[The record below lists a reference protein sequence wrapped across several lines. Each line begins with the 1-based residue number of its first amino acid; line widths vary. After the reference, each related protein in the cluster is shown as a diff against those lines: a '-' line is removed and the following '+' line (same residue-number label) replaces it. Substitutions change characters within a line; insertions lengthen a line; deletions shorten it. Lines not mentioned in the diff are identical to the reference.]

1 MSFVSVVDQVKTVPA
16 GTRVGYAGTFVCA
29 RTTTLAVVAGGLR
42 GRRAAVALEQTG
54 QVLVGG
60 TRCPIAGRISMDLTE
75 VDVTDLPSPPG
86 RGDEAVFFGTQ
97 SGARLGVEEAAAAAD
112 TVRLGD
118 PVRRRAARAARH
130 RRGRPR
136 GGARV
141 EVPVKSVLEA
151 IGRPVLRLL
160 EGVGRFFELLG
171 QTIRGFFLPPYQI
184 SMTAKQVV
192 RVGVDS
198 VPVVFLT
205 ALFTGGVLAL
215 QTFKGFQRFH
225 AEGYIG
231 SVVALSMLREL
242 GPVLTGLMV
251 TGRAGSAMAAELG
264 SMRVT
269 EQIDA
274 LVSLATDPVQYLFVP
289 RVLASIIV
297 PPMLVVLADVTGILG
312 GYLVA
317 VQYLG
322 ANPVVYMNNTFQFLS
337 MEDMTSGLIKAA
349 VFGLLFSMIGCQT
362 GYDTKGGAEGVGT
375 STTAAVVL
383 GSLAILIADFFLT
396 KVLF

>member
-1 MSFVSVVDQVKTVPA
+1 MN
-16 GTRVGYAGTFVCA
+16 
-29 RTTTLAVVAGGLR
+29 
-42 GRRAAVALEQTG
+42 ALLEF
-54 QVLVGG
+54 L
-60 TRCPIAGRISMDLTE
+60 
-75 VDVTDLPSPPG
+75 G
-86 RGDEAVFFGTQ
+86 RGV
-97 SGARLGVEEAAAAAD
+97 L
-112 TVRLGD
+112 
-118 PVRRRAARAARH
+118 
-130 RRGRPR
+130 
-136 GGARV
+136 
-141 EVPVKSVLEA
+141 SV
-151 IGRPVLRLL
+151 L
-160 EGVGRFFELLG
+160 EGVGRFFTLLG
-171 QTIRGFFLPPYQI
+171 MMLRGLVAPPWAP
-184 SMTAKQVV
+184 SATARQVV

-198 VPVVFLT
+198 VPVVLLT

-289 RVLASIIV
+289 RVLAAIIV
-297 PPMLVVLADVTGILG
+297 LPMLVVLADAIGIFG

-317 VQYLG
+317 VTYLG
-322 ANPVVYMNNTFQFLS
+322 ANPVVYLNNTFQFLD
-337 MEDMTSGLIKAA
+337 MEDLTSGLIKSA
-349 VFGLLFSMIGCQT
+349 VFGFLLALVGCQC
-362 GYDTKGGAEGVGT
+362 GFDTTGGAEGVGR
-375 STTAAVVL
+375 STTTAVVM
-383 GSLAILIADFFLT
+383 GSLTILIADFFLT

>member
-1 MSFVSVVDQVKTVPA
+1 MKT
-16 GTRVGYAGTFVCA
+16 
-29 RTTTLAVVAGGLR
+29 
-42 GRRAAVALEQTG
+42 
-54 QVLVGG
+54 
-60 TRCPIAGRISMDLTE
+60 
-75 VDVTDLPSPPG
+75 
-86 RGDEAVFFGTQ
+86 
-97 SGARLGVEEAAAAAD
+97 
-112 TVRLGD
+112 
-118 PVRRRAARAARH
+118 
-130 RRGRPR
+130 
-136 GGARV
+136 
-141 EVPVKSVLEA
+141 VLEA

-160 EGVGRFFELLG
+160 EGVGRFFELFG
-171 QTIRGFFLPPYQI
+171 QTIRGFFRPPYQI

-274 LVSLATDPVQYLFVP
+274 LVSLATDPVQYL
-289 RVLASIIV
+289 
-297 PPMLVVLADVTGILG
+297 
-312 GYLVA
+312 
-317 VQYLG
+317 G

-362 GYDTKGGAEGVGT
+362 GYDTKGGAEGVGA
-375 STTAAVVL
+375 STTSAVVL